1 MVSQARRLGAES
13 TLRRNRSVYR
23 EFLSQRTTVLVLAIF
38 AVIVVAFTLSGSPAP
53 GVIGIPPLMRMAYY
67 ALCASIGSAVCYS
80 TAAIA
85 LYVTRSG
92 TPLKN
97 VVAISGAMLIAT
109 VANTAIAHVAQFH
122 LFSVHTDLAGMYRK
136 VLSHTLPIAWIVY
149 YLTYQRTLSSA
160 PATAAGPQE
169 AAQPGGVREP
179 DRGDASADQS
189 RQRAAT
195 GSEQQARL
203 FSRLS
208 QEPDG
213 GLVCLKTRG
222 HYLDVFTTTGRHSAL
237 MRLADATS
245 DLDALGLRVHR
256 SHWVAHAHVAGLV
269 RHGQSQRLRLSDGS
283 EIPVSRTYLAAVRA
297 AFPSLF
303 DRHRGSAAQDSPAA
317 DRPAVSGTGFSA

>member
-67 ALCASIGSAVCYS
+67 ALCSSIGSAVCYS

-85 LYVTRSG
+85 LYVTRSR
-92 TPLKN
+92 TPLEN

-109 VANTAIAHVAQFH
+109 VPNTAIAHVSQFH
-122 LFSVHTDLAGMYRK
+122 LFSVHTDLAGMYLK

-160 PATAAGPQE
+160 
-169 AAQPGGVREP
+169 AQPGGVREP
-179 DRGDASADQS
+179 ARGDASADQS
-189 RQRAAT
+189 RQRAAA
-195 GSEQQARL
+195 GAEQQARL